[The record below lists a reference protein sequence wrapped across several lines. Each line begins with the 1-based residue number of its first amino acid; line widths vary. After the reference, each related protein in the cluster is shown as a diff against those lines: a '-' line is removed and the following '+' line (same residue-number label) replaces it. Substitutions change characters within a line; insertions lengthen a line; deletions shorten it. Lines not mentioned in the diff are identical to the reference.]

1 MRWYERAVSR
11 CPESYGWARSFEPR
25 VIPTRPH
32 RIGSSSIATRAA
44 QDQRP
49 LSSQL
54 IRSRAEAVTV
64 MGFMTTRM
72 APINMSKPER
82 IWMYCMVMADSKG
95 LGYVSTLT
103 SGLGGGLS
111 MTLPF
116 RLDTLPIHIWRAMN
130 RGFLSFFL

>member
-1 MRWYERAVSR
+1 
-11 CPESYGWARSFEPR
+11 
-25 VIPTRPH
+25 
-32 RIGSSSIATRAA
+32 
-44 QDQRP
+44 
-49 LSSQL
+49 
-54 IRSRAEAVTV
+54 